1 MVVATLVYPQKC
13 SVETMLQLNFFLIL
27 GSIKSSYLGPVKRQ
41 KKKEENRHKKIEKEL
56 Q

>member
-1 MVVATLVYPQKC
+1 MVVATLVYPQKR

-27 GSIKSSYLGPVKRQ
+27 GSIKSSYLGPVKR
-41 KKKEENRHKKIEKEL
+41 KKKEENKHKKIEKEL